1 MKRLR
6 SRGLRERG
14 VQRAALVLLAVFGLA
29 ACRREK
35 EEVRP
40 KPVPSASAKPQ
51 APRSVCA
58 QGGAA
63 VGHPTYAAWFPQ
75 TVAGF
80 CLDPNADQ
88 RVFGAKATLPLEDA
102 AELVSADLEHLGRL
116 GLTEVATVAYV
127 EDREEPSRVAVT
139 ALTFATQDGAYAF
152 FTERLAEAKEL
163 GRPVFRPLAAGT
175 EAVLGEGSAFVVR
188 ANAVLRLDFTSRRLP
203 PQQVAAAAA
212 PALTA
217 LGGAVAERMPGKS
230 VLPPAARLLPTAN
243 RVPLSMRYDAVD
255 LLRLD
260 GVGPGAFAAYD
271 DGARHFRLALFVR
284 ADMDAAEDVL
294 STLRKLPGS
303 RRIKNGPYS
312 ATRVV
317 ELDAKTGAGT
327 EWIFGQKG
335 VFVAGASLDAAPR
348 AAPRG
353 APPERDQTV
362 LVMKRLLDGLHG
374 AGPW

>member
-6 SRGLRERG
+6 SAWLGAPAGRPH
-14 VQRAALVLLAVFGLA
+14 AAVLVLTLALLG
-29 ACRREK
+29 CRSGEP
-35 EEVRP
+35 RP
-40 KPVPSASAKPQ
+40 RRAPSATAKLP

-58 QGGAA
+58 QGGGA
-63 VGHPTYAAWFPQ
+63 VSHPTYAAWFPR
-75 TVAGF
+75 TVASF

-88 RVFGAKATLPLEDA
+88 RVFGAKASLPLEDA
-102 AELVSADLEHLGRL
+102 AELLVVDLDHLGRL
-116 GLTEVATVAYV
+116 GLAEVVTVAYV

-139 ALTFATQDGAYAF
+139 ALTFGTQDGAYAF
-152 FTERLAEAKEL
+152 FTERLADAKEL
-163 GRPVFRPLAAGT
+163 GRPAFRPLAAGA
-175 EAVLGEGSAFVVR
+175 EGVLGEGTAFVVR

-203 PQQVAAAAA
+203 PERVAAAAE
-212 PALTA
+212 PALTELA
-217 LGGAVAERMPGKS
+217 RAIAERMPGNN
-230 VLPPAARLLPTAN
+230 VLPPAARLLPAAH
-243 RVPLSMRYDAVD
+243 RVPLSTRYDAVD

-284 ADMDAAEDVL
+284 ADVDAAEDVL

-317 ELDAKTGAGT
+317 ELDPKTGAGT

-335 VFVAGASLDAAPR
+335 VFVAGASFDAAPR

-353 APPERDQTV
+353 APPERDATM

-374 AGPW
+374 SGPW